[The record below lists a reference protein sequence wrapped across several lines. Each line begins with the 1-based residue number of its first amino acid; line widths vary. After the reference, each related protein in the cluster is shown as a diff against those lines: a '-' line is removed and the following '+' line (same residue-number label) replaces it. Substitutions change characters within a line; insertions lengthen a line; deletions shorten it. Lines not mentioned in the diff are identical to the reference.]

1 MVALLGLL
9 AVAGYQNRE
18 KIGQVLGSLGQ
29 KGTNTGGPNESVD
42 LGGTLEGLRGQT
54 GGASLGSILSEG
66 LGGLVDSFKQAGQ
79 GKLADSWVQ
88 TGPNQPVGT
97 EQLEQVIGE
106 DVLTALVERTGLS
119 RDELLTRLTKTLP
132 SAVDGFTPDGRLPTE
147 DEATRWSR
155 SAA

>member
-29 KGTNTGGPNESVD
+29 KGTDAGGPNESVD

-88 TGPNQPVGT
+88 SGPNQPVRSD
-97 EQLEQVIGE
+97 QLQQAIGE
-106 DVLTALVERTGLS
+106 DVLTALEERTGLS
-119 RDELLTRLTKTLP
+119 RDELLSRLATAIP

-147 DEATRWSR
+147 EEANRFAR
-155 SAA
+155 SGV

>member
-18 KIGQVLGSLGQ
+18 KISQVLGSLGQ
-29 KGTNTGGPNESVD
+29 KSSNPDGASESVD
-42 LGGTLEGLRGQT
+42 LGGTLEGLRGQA
-54 GGASLGSILSEG
+54 GGAGLGSILSEG

-88 TGPNQPVGT
+88 SGPNQPVRSD
-97 EQLEQVIGE
+97 QLQQAIGE
-106 DVLTALVERTGLS
+106 DVLTALEERTGFS
-119 RDELLTRLTKTLP
+119 RDELLSRLATAIP

-147 DEATRWSR
+147 EEASRFTRSGV
-155 SAA
+155 